1 MQKTLNVLRN
11 IIGTAGLVFA
21 GYVFLE
27 SIPAIAMACAKGASL
42 LGMRDKW
49 VGKVR
54 SKERCSGASLT
65 YTVPGM
71 VYYPLSWR
79 FFSEPHHGT

>member
-1 MQKTLNVLRN
+1 MCV
-11 IIGTAGLVFA
+11 GA
-21 GYVFLE
+21 
-27 SIPAIAMACAKGASL
+27 AIYTGAMAMACAKGVSL

-54 SKERCSGASLT
+54 SKERLLARIVT

-71 VYYPLSWR
+71 V
-79 FFSEPHHGT
+79 